1 LRKGKYN
8 GINYL
13 LKHFRPFPTICRTIC
28 TTRHELSHFASQS
41 HPQSCLSLVGIK
53 RDIMSD
59 HIKFE
64 VMIYCA
70 ALLAVVAGISSNLDL
85 GTLLQTALGIR

>member
-1 LRKGKYN
+1 
-8 GINYL
+8 
-13 LKHFRPFPTICRTIC
+13 
-28 TTRHELSHFASQS
+28 
-41 HPQSCLSLVGIK
+41 
-53 RDIMSD
+53 MSD

-85 GTLLQTALGIR
+85 GTQLQTALGIR